1 MQVKDYNDGAWH
13 LSWLEGG
20 VHIMEGGTEKMMA
33 WINGL
38 LEENAEGSKLERWVI
53 LFRE

>member
-20 VHIMEGGTEKMMA
+20 VYVMEGGTERMMS
-33 WINGL
+33 WKDRSYCLESRMFGL
-38 LEENAEGSKLERWVI
+38 RLWGR
-53 LFRE
+53 

>member
-20 VHIMEGGTEKMMA
+20 VYVMEGGTERMMA
-33 WINGL
+33 WKNGL
-38 LEENAEGSKLERWVI
+38 LKVNAEGSELER
-53 LFRE
+53 